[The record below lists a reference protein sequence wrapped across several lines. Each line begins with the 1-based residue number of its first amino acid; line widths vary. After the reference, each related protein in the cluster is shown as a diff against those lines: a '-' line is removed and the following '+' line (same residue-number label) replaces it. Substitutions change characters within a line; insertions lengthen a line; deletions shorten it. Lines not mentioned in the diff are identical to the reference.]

1 MRPRTGRPHGIVFGP
16 SMSRTAH
23 RRNALLAL
31 GLYVGAGSAPC
42 AAPAGPAHPSTDALE
57 FDAGALRE
65 HGIDATTSRYFA
77 HAPRFMPGL
86 SAVRLT
92 VNGRRAGRAD
102 ARFDTDGN
110 LCVTPELLRAAGLVA
125 PDTFRDATACHDYR
139 RAYPQAIVTLRP
151 ADGAIDFVVPADA
164 LDTRPRTSDT
174 FARGGLAG
182 LVNYDVLAM
191 TTRNPAGTS
200 QYWQAAT
207 EAGFNASDWIVRS
220 SQIVTSVDGRMGVE
234 HQAAYA
240 QRTFA
245 ARGTTLQ
252 TGQIVP
258 QSTLFTVGRMFGV
271 QAFPDEALAAA
282 PGAAARVT
290 GIARTQ
296 ARVEVRQLGVL
307 IHASQVPPG
316 PFSLGD
322 LPLVSGA
329 ADLDVTVVEATGGVQ
344 HFVVPGA
351 SLPGAGLAAAQG
363 LAIAV
368 GRLQNDGY
376 AQAPW
381 LATATRGWQIRQ
393 RARLSAGILAS
404 SPLQSGAARVEFAPL
419 AGLGAAVGIDV
430 SRTAAR
436 RGTQARIALA
446 NTLDTAL
453 RASLS
458 FVRRTP
464 GYRELT
470 DAVRSLDAFTPPSHT
485 QFATTLGWHD
495 RALGALSFDYTR
507 VGLFDGPALQ
517 RVSGTW
523 TRPFGRASVA
533 LNVNRT
539 LGSRGAGGTQVYVNM
554 SVPIGRR
561 NVGTYANLD
570 GHAVRSGARYA
581 DTFGRTGHYSVA
593 ADYDTASRSPSIRAS
608 VSATPNHARA
618 TVNAGVFGAGRS
630 MLSVNLRGAL
640 AWIDGAGMLSPYAIR
655 DTFALARV
663 GEQPGIELA
672 TPSGPVWTDRR
683 GRAVIASLPAYAQ
696 TFIRIRTKDLPRN
709 IDLKNGMQT
718 VEAGRGSVSRVEFAV
733 ETTRRVLLTVTQAN
747 GAALPV
753 LSTVIDDD
761 DRFVTVSASAGKLL
775 LAGAQLSMPLRV
787 VLPDGQHCRLTIA
800 LPDQPPVTT
809 RYYERADARCEPDPD
824 TARDART

>member
-1 MRPRTGRPHGIVFGP
+1 V
-16 SMSRTAH
+16 
-23 RRNALLAL
+23 
-31 GLYVGAGSAPC
+31 
-42 AAPAGPAHPSTDALE
+42 
-57 FDAGALRE
+57 
-65 HGIDATTSRYFA
+65 
-77 HAPRFMPGL
+77 
-86 SAVRLT
+86 
-92 VNGRRAGRAD
+92 
-102 ARFDTDGN
+102 
-110 LCVTPELLRAAGLVA
+110 
-125 PDTFRDATACHDYR
+125 
-139 RAYPQAIVTLRP
+139 
-151 ADGAIDFVVPADA
+151 
-164 LDTRPRTSDT
+164 
-174 FARGGLAG
+174 
-182 LVNYDVLAM
+182 
-191 TTRNPAGTS
+191 
-200 QYWQAAT
+200 
-207 EAGFNASDWIVRS
+207 
-220 SQIVTSVDGRMGVE
+220 
-234 HQAAYA
+234 
-240 QRTFA
+240 
-245 ARGTTLQ
+245 Q
-252 TGQIVP
+252 T
-258 QSTLFTVGRMFGV
+258 
-271 QAFPDEALAAA
+271 FPDEALAAA

-618 TVNAGVFGAGRS
+618 
-630 MLSVNLRGAL
+630 
-640 AWIDGAGMLSPYAIR
+640 
-655 DTFALARV
+655 
-663 GEQPGIELA
+663 
-672 TPSGPVWTDRR
+672 
-683 GRAVIASLPAYAQ
+683 
-696 TFIRIRTKDLPRN
+696 
-709 IDLKNGMQT
+709 
-718 VEAGRGSVSRVEFAV
+718 
-733 ETTRRVLLTVTQAN
+733 
-747 GAALPV
+747 
-753 LSTVIDDD
+753 
-761 DRFVTVSASAGKLL
+761 
-775 LAGAQLSMPLRV
+775 
-787 VLPDGQHCRLTIA
+787 
-800 LPDQPPVTT
+800 
-809 RYYERADARCEPDPD
+809 
-824 TARDART
+824 